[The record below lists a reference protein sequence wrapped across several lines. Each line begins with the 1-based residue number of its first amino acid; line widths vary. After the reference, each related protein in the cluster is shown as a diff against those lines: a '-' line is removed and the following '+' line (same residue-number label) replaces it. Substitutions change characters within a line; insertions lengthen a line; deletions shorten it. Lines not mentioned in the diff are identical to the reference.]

1 MNTIKQLKR
10 QILLVLLLMV
20 IGVSSIDAQVIEG
33 GTSGAGTTVGG
44 IGKAQK
50 LYNDLAYYEAIP
62 LYESYLKKHD
72 STRAMCELGDCYR
85 LTSNFERAE
94 YWYGKAV
101 EKGDVEPEYKLYY
114 AKMLQ
119 ANEKYEEAAKWYA
132 TYKQSVPEDKRA
144 GNQLKASADYG
155 QYLLTRD
162 RYQIKN
168 LSFNTSGYDFAPMWF
183 EKGLVYSSSRDSSKA
198 IGREHTWTGT
208 QFFDMYYVEGEKTTF
223 GKPKQMK
230 ADASTKYHEAAATF
244 TPDNKKV
251 YFTRNNYYHGKA
263 KTSDDKIIKLK
274 IFESD
279 VEGTTWKND
288 KPFQYNNDEYSVGH
302 PALTPDG
309 NTMYFISDMPGG
321 YGGTDVYITKKEGES
336 WSTPKN
342 LGEQINTEGM
352 EMFPYVDEDGVLYF
366 ASDGHGGLGGLDIF
380 RVKPDAKTNQYG
392 KIRNIG
398 APINSSYDDFSL
410 VYGQDKSVGYF
421 TSNRPEGN
429 GLDDIYSFE
438 DDGIY
443 LEGIVVDAKT
453 GEPICNSKV
462 IMKAKLTQSEEGR
475 METEC
480 DGEFEFGVVRNMD
493 YCFVAS
499 AEGYSSNDKVCAT
512 TKGVKAG
519 ETVYVKIP
527 LDKGQEYAMSVQV
540 LGKSL
545 KSLQNK
551 SIDSKSPTSP
561 KSIDSK
567 NIENKD
573 IENKSID
580 SKSPTSPKSIDSKSP
595 EDLKPLAGAKILLSS
610 KCEGWTKA
618 LVADENG
625 KICEIVRC
633 DCDYIIVANAQ
644 GYLPGYTEVI
654 KDDGDC
660 KIDRKCGVNPREEEV
675 ILDPIPGM
683 PDGYVYDPE
692 TGKWVDPK
700 TGDQMDAPSIELRD
714 IYYDFDKWY
723 IREESERDLNKLLGF
738 LQENPEAIVEIGSHT
753 DARAPYDYNIKLSQR
768 RAQSVVD
775 WLIARGISRNRLKPK
790 GYGETKPVNGC
801 TDGVICTEYEHQRNR
816 RTEFKVIGGKF
827 DISSLQRFDMQVD
840 PCKQCPF

>member
-1 MNTIKQLKR
+1 MNTINKLKT
-10 QILLVLLLMV
+10 QTLLLLLLLLL
-20 IGVSSIDAQVIEG
+20 GVSAVEAQVIEG
-33 GTSGAGTTVGG
+33 GSGNSTVAGG
-44 IGKAQK
+44 IGKAEK
-50 LYNDLAYYEAIP
+50 LYKDLAYNDAIP

-94 YWYGKAV
+94 YWYSKAV
-101 EKGDVEPEYKLYY
+101 EKGDIAPEYKLHY

-132 TYKQSVPEDKRA
+132 AYKQSAPEDKRA

-168 LSFNTSGYDFAPMWF
+168 LSFNSSGYDFAPMWF
-183 EKGLVYSSSRDSSKA
+183 DKGLVYSSSRDSSKA

-208 QFFDMYYVEGEKTTF
+208 QFFDMYYVEGDKTTF

-230 ADASTKYHEAAATF
+230 TDAVTKYHEAAPSF
-244 TPDNKKV
+244 TSDSKKV
-251 YFTRNNYYHGKA
+251 YFTRNNYYNGKT
-263 KTSDDKIIKLK
+263 KMSEDKIVKLK

-279 VEGTTWKND
+279 VDGTTWKND
-288 KPFQYNNDEYSVGH
+288 KPFPYNNDEYSVGH

-321 YGGTDVYITKKEGES
+321 FGGTDVYVSNKEGES

-366 ASDGHGGLGGLDIF
+366 ASDGQGGLGGLDIF
-380 RVKPDAKTNQYG
+380 KVKQDIKTKQFG

-410 VYGQDKSVGYF
+410 VYGPDKSTGYF
-421 TSNRPEGN
+421 TSNRPEGK

-443 LEGIVVDAKT
+443 LEGIVVDAQT
-453 GEPICNSKV
+453 GLPICNSKV
-462 IMKAKLTQSEEGR
+462 VMKAKLTKSEEGR
-475 METEC
+475 SSTEC
-480 DGEFEFGVVRNMD
+480 DGEFEFGVIKNMD
-493 YCFVAS
+493 YCFEAS
-499 AEGYSSNDKVCAT
+499 AEGYGSNDKVCAT
-512 TKGVKAG
+512 TKGVKPG
-519 ETVYVKIP
+519 ETVFVKIP
-527 LDKGQEYAMSVQV
+527 LDKSKEYAMSVQV

-551 SIDSKSPTSP
+551 SIDSKSPTTP
-561 KSIDSK
+561 KSVED
-567 NIENKD
+567 
-573 IENKSID
+573 KSID
-580 SKSPTSPKSIDSKSP
+580 SKSPTTPKSVESV
-595 EDLKPLAGAKILLSS
+595 EDLKPLSKAKILLSS

-618 LVADENG
+618 LETDENG

-644 GYLPGYTEVI
+644 GYLPGYTEVV

-660 KIDRKCGVNPREEEV
+660 KIDRKCGVNPKEAEV
-675 ILDPIPGM
+675 VLDPIPGM
-683 PDGYVYDPE
+683 PTGDFVYNPE
-692 TGKWVDPK
+692 TGKWENPK
-700 TGDQMDAPSIELRD
+700 TGEVVDAPGIELKD

-723 IREESERDLNKLLGF
+723 IREESERELNKLLGF
-738 LQENPEAIVEIGSHT
+738 LQENSDAVVEIGSHT

-775 WLIARGISRNRLKPK
+775 WLIARGINRTRLKPK
-790 GYGETKPVNGC
+790 GYGETQPRNACV
-801 TDGVICTEYEHQRNR
+801 DGVTCTEYEHQRNR
-816 RTEFKVIGGKF
+816 RTEFKVIGGK
-827 DISSLQRFDMQVD
+827 INVKSLERFDMQVD